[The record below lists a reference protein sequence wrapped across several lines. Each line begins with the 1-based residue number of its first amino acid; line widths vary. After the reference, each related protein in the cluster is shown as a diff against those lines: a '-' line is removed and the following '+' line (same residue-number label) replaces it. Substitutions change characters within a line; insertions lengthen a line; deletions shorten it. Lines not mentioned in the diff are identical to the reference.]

1 MAKTIGR
8 LYIKLFIMT
17 HCSKRLEIIPSTE
30 VENLSYIYT
39 KEYYVATK
47 RNVISVCIARNG
59 S

>member
-1 MAKTIGR
+1 
-8 LYIKLFIMT
+8 MT
-17 HCSKRLEIIPSTE
+17 HCSKRLEIIPSME

-47 RNVISVCIARNG
+47 RNVISVYIARNG